1 MSRKNLRLS
10 VMVFAAAIV
19 LALLPMLSAVA
30 ARPLV
35 SPSTAP
41 PLPNIL
47 TYQGHLIDKGTGEPV
62 ADGKYDM
69 VFAIYD
75 DPDPAV
81 TTSLW
86 SQTFAGTLGVI
97 VQDGQFT
104 AVLGGVPAPFPQDLF
119 SGQNL
124 WLGVQVGTDAEM
136 DPRTRLTGV
145 PYASTAET
153 LRAGGTTS
161 EDMTGT
167 LYKFANADPAGYALV
182 SEGKF
187 HVQGDAHVEGTLTW
201 AARTGRIAVSA
212 AAFQPGVDTFQYHN
226 NGSNLYT
233 DYGANYFAPV
243 QLPDGS
249 TVTKVTFYFDDDTVA
264 GNATVHLYRLDLGS
278 NLVYPM
284 AEVESSD
291 GGYGSDYDDTIS
303 YAQVDNSANAYY
315 LYAVFG
321 TTGIDLQVKAV
332 VVEYEF
338 TRPY

>member
-1 MSRKNLRLS
+1 MDRKTMQLTRL
-10 VMVFAAAIV
+10 VIAVVVV
-19 LALLPMLSAVA
+19 LAFLPMLSTAA
-30 ARPLV
+30 ARPLA

-41 PLPNIL
+41 PLPGMI
-47 TYQGHLIDKGTGEPV
+47 TYQGYLIDKGTGEPV
-62 ADGKYDM
+62 ANGKYDM
-69 VFAIYD
+69 VFSIYD

-81 TTSLW
+81 ITPLW
-86 SQTFAGTLGVI
+86 SQTFAGASGVV

-104 AVLGGVPAPFPQDLF
+104 VMLGGVPAPFPRDLF

-136 DPRTRLTGV
+136 DPRTRLTSV

-182 SEGKF
+182 SEGRF

-201 AARTGRIAVSA
+201 ATRTSQISIPA
-212 AAFQPGVDTFQYHN
+212 AAFEPGADTFQYHN

-243 QLPDGS
+243 NLPDGC

-264 GNATVHLYRLDLGS
+264 GNATMSLYRLDLGS

-284 AEVESSD
+284 AEAESSD

-303 YAQVDNSANAYY
+303 YAQVDNSANSYY
-315 LYAVFG
+315 LYATFG

-332 VVEYEF
+332 VIEYEF